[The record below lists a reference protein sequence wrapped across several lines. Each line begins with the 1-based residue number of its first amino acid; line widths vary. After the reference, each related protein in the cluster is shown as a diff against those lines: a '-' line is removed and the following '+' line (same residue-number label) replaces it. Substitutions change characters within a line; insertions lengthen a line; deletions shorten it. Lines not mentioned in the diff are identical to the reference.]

1 MSKSL
6 AKTIVRDVDD
16 ALEDV
21 LHELKKAGVR
31 LGDDAEDAL
40 SRAAARLT
48 EAAHALATEAR
59 ARSKT
64 LADGTVREVKAH
76 PLAAAAVAATAAA
89 LIGLAIARRPD
100 REA

>member
-6 AKTIVRDVDD
+6 AKTIVHDVDD
-16 ALEDV
+16 ALEDI
-21 LHELKKAGVR
+21 LHELKKAGGR

-40 SRAAARLT
+40 SHAAARLT

-64 LADGTVREVKAH
+64 LTEGTAREVKEH
-76 PLAAAAVAATAAA
+76 PLAAAAIAATAVA

-100 REA
+100 RDA